1 MTTQLTD
8 SQRAVLRALADT
20 VVPSLQRDEDPT
32 GFWAASGSDLGA
44 DVGVAHVLAGLPDEQ
59 RTGLLSLLDG
69 LHVLGFATGSQRSR
83 EQLMRNVA
91 LMGAAPAA
99 GMNALTSL
107 TTALAYCAPDPTTGV
122 NPTWKAFG
130 YDGPPDVSP
139 GGGEP
144 LPLFV
149 PEGSDQVLEA
159 DACIVGSGAGGGL
172 IAGVLADAGL
182 NVVVL
187 EAGPSRNESD
197 FAGYELPAFQDMFWR
212 GGVNTTADMNVSMLA
227 AATLGGGP
235 TVNWSNCLRTPEWVR
250 DHWAGEFGL
259 KDVATPDFDEHV
271 NAVWARLGVND
282 RCSDLNGPHQ
292 RMRAGAEALG
302 WSFTTLSRNA
312 DPSVYSPESAGHIG
326 FGDRSG
332 AKLDVR
338 RTYLRDAVEAGPS
351 RNESDFLGYE
361 LPAFQDMFWRG
372 GVTTTADMNV
382 SMLAAATLGGG
393 PTVNWSNCLRTPEW
407 VRDHWAGEF
416 GLKDVATPDFDEH
429 IDAVW
434 ARLGVN
440 DRCSDLNG
448 PHLRMR
454 DGAEAL
460 GWSFTTLSRN
470 ADPSVYSPESA
481 GHIGFGDRS
490 GAKID
495 VRRTYLRDAVE
506 AGGRVIANCA
516 AERVLVEGG
525 RAAGVQATYTDPQTG
540 ARTALTV
547 KAPQVVVAC
556 GSLESPALLLR
567 SGIGGPAVGRYL
579 HLHPV
584 VAFLGIYPEETNPWW
599 GAPMTAMVDEF
610 ANIEDGYGF
619 LIQNA
624 QWAPSIIAAGIA
636 RASGAEHKETIA
648 RLGNAAWLIG
658 IPRDR
663 GHGSV
668 TIDDNGNAVVNYALT
683 DEVDIR
689 VARASIEKQ
698 IRLHHAAGAEQ
709 IVPFAPISLR
719 WRRGDDLEAF
729 IAEMHKIPLRAGGMR
744 IFSAHQMSS
753 CRMGT
758 DPETSV
764 ANPSGELHDT
774 PGVYVGDASAMPTAS
789 GANPMISAM
798 SLAHRTAE
806 AIAAAARPA
815 VHA

>member
-130 YDGPPDVSP
+130 YDGPPKVSP

-187 EAGPSRNESD
+187 
-197 FAGYELPAFQDMFWR
+197 
-212 GGVNTTADMNVSMLA
+212 
-227 AATLGGGP
+227 
-235 TVNWSNCLRTPEWVR
+235 
-250 DHWAGEFGL
+250 
-259 KDVATPDFDEHV
+259 
-271 NAVWARLGVND
+271 
-282 RCSDLNGPHQ
+282 
-292 RMRAGAEALG
+292 
-302 WSFTTLSRNA
+302 
-312 DPSVYSPESAGHIG
+312 
-326 FGDRSG
+326 
-332 AKLDVR
+332 
-338 RTYLRDAVEAGPS
+338 EAGPS

-668 TIDDNGNAVVNYALT
+668 TIDDNGNAVVNYAMT

-689 VARASIEKQ
+689 VARVSIEKQ

>member
-1 MTTQLTD
+1 MRPQLSDTH
-8 SQRAVLRALADT
+8 RAVLRALADT

-44 DVGVAHVLAGLPDEQ
+44 DAAVAQVLDGLPDHQ

-69 LHVLGFATGSQRSR
+69 LHVLGFATGSLRSR
-83 EQLMRNVA
+83 EQLLRNVA

-107 TTALAYCAPDPTTGV
+107 TTALAYCAPDPATGV
-122 NPTWKAFG
+122 NPMWKAFG
-130 YDGPPDVSP
+130 YDGPPTVTP
-139 GGGEP
+139 GGGDP

-149 PEGSDQVLEA
+149 PQGPDEVLTA
-159 DACIVGSGAGGGL
+159 DVCIVGSGAGGGL

-182 NVVVL
+182 EVVVL
-187 EAGPSRNESD
+187 EAGPSRHEAD

-259 KDVATPDFDEHV
+259 KDVATPDFDAHTD
-271 NAVWARLGVND
+271 AVWERLGVND
-282 RCSDLNGPHQ
+282 N
-292 RMRAGAEALG
+292 
-302 WSFTTLSRNA
+302 
-312 DPSVYSPESAGHIG
+312 
-326 FGDRSG
+326 
-332 AKLDVR
+332 
-338 RTYLRDAVEAGPS
+338 
-351 RNESDFLGYE
+351 
-361 LPAFQDMFWRG
+361 
-372 GVTTTADMNV
+372 
-382 SMLAAATLGGG
+382 
-393 PTVNWSNCLRTPEW
+393 
-407 VRDHWAGEF
+407 
-416 GLKDVATPDFDEH
+416 
-429 IDAVW
+429 
-434 ARLGVN
+434 
-440 DRCSDLNG
+440 CSDLNG

-454 DGAEAL
+454 DGAQSL

-470 ADPSVYSPESA
+470 ADPAVYSPDSA

-490 GAKID
+490 GAKMD
-495 VRRTYLRDAVE
+495 VRRTYLRDAVQ
-506 AGGRVIANCA
+506 AGARVIANCA
-516 AERVLVEGG
+516 AQRILVEDG
-525 RAAGVQATYTDPQTG
+525 RAAGVEATYTDPQTG
-540 ARTALTV
+540 TRSAVTIKAAR
-547 KAPQVVVAC
+547 VVVAC

-610 ANIEDGYGF
+610 ANVEDGYGF

-624 QWAPSIIAAGIA
+624 QWAPSIIAAGMA
-636 RASGAEHKETIA
+636 RSSGAEHKETIA
-648 RLGNAAWLIG
+648 RLGHAAWLIG

-663 GHGSV
+663 GHGRV
-668 TIDDNGNAVVNYALT
+668 TIDDDGNAVVHYAMT
-683 DEVDIR
+683 DEVDLR
-689 VARASIEKQ
+689 VARTSIEKQ
-698 IRLHHAAGAEQ
+698 IRLHEAAGADQ

-729 IAEMHKIPLRAGGMR
+729 IAAMHKLPLRAGGLR

-774 PGVYVGDASAMPTAS
+774 PGVYIGDASAMPTAS

-798 SLAHRTAE
+798 ALAHRTAE
-806 AIAAAARPA
+806 IIAAAGDEVRSTVNA
-815 VHA
+815 

>member
-20 VVPSLQRDEDPT
+20 VVPSLPRDEDPT

-130 YDGPPDVSP
+130 YDGPPKVSP

-187 EAGPSRNESD
+187 
-197 FAGYELPAFQDMFWR
+197 
-212 GGVNTTADMNVSMLA
+212 
-227 AATLGGGP
+227 
-235 TVNWSNCLRTPEWVR
+235 
-250 DHWAGEFGL
+250 
-259 KDVATPDFDEHV
+259 
-271 NAVWARLGVND
+271 
-282 RCSDLNGPHQ
+282 
-292 RMRAGAEALG
+292 
-302 WSFTTLSRNA
+302 
-312 DPSVYSPESAGHIG
+312 
-326 FGDRSG
+326 
-332 AKLDVR
+332 
-338 RTYLRDAVEAGPS
+338 EAGPS

>member
-187 EAGPSRNESD
+187 
-197 FAGYELPAFQDMFWR
+197 
-212 GGVNTTADMNVSMLA
+212 
-227 AATLGGGP
+227 
-235 TVNWSNCLRTPEWVR
+235 
-250 DHWAGEFGL
+250 
-259 KDVATPDFDEHV
+259 
-271 NAVWARLGVND
+271 
-282 RCSDLNGPHQ
+282 
-292 RMRAGAEALG
+292 
-302 WSFTTLSRNA
+302 
-312 DPSVYSPESAGHIG
+312 
-326 FGDRSG
+326 
-332 AKLDVR
+332 
-338 RTYLRDAVEAGPS
+338 EAGPS